1 MCGVNLTLAQI
12 KASLLASTPRGPAS
26 TFALVRQSEK
36 APRGSIHHVLDKN
49 WQQNEEMQ

>member
-1 MCGVNLTLAQI
+1 MCGVNLTQAQI
-12 KASLLASTPRGPAS
+12 KASFASLSKGPAS
-26 TFALVRQSEK
+26 TFALVRQEK